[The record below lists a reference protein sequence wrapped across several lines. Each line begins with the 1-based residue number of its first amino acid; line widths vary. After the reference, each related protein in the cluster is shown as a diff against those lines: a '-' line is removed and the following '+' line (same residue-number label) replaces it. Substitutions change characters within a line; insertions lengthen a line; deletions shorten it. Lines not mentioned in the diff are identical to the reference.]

1 MLTKIDYYNL
11 IELKAINN
19 YKQTIMSTKKN
30 TTVKNTNTQLAVNT
44 AKTASEAI
52 LALEQKL
59 ASFETVSM
67 TPFKTGGK
75 VTLPVLGGSS
85 VKLDECTDTELLI
98 RAAGNIKLNEQV
110 YITGAE
116 AMNLNKYKAFNHA
129 GYSAADWLHDINL
142 RYAIVNQHDAETQV
156 RNQIKNLKQFVSKD
170 EQFAMALQEA
180 ANVIANLG

>member
-11 IELKAINN
+11 IELKTINN
-19 YKQTIMSTKKN
+19 YKQTIMSNKRN
-30 TTVKNTNTQLAVNT
+30 TPTRNTNTQLAVNT

-52 LALEQKL
+52 QALEAKL
-59 ASFETVSM
+59 ASFEKVST

-75 VTLPVLGGSS
+75 VTLPVAGSS
-85 VKLDECTDTELLI
+85 VKLDECTDVELLI
-98 RAAGNIKLNEQV
+98 RAAGNIKLNEEV
-110 YITGAE
+110 YNRGAV

-129 GYSAADWLHDINL
+129 GYSAEDWLHDLNL

-156 RNQIKNLKQFVSKD
+156 RDQINKLKQFVSKE

-180 ANVIANLG
+180 SAVIANL

>member
-1 MLTKIDYYNL
+1 MLTETDYYYL
-11 IELKAINN
+11 IELKTINN

-75 VTLPVLGGSS
+75 VTLPVAGSS
-85 VKLDECTDTELLI
+85 VKLDECSDTELLI
-98 RAAGNIKLNEQV
+98 RAAGNIKLNEEV
-110 YITGAE
+110 YTTGAK

-180 ANVIANLG
+180 ASVIANLG